1 MNRLKASV
9 RTQVLNCLIE
19 GCSIRATVRM
29 TGVSKKTVMRLLV
42 EVGVV
47 CADYQNRVLRNLTS
61 RRLQVDEMWGFNY
74 CKARNVTS
82 KIATKHPMAGDVWL
96 WVALDADTKL
106 VPAWRVG
113 DRDLATAYDF
123 MHDLADR
130 LTNQVQLTTDG
141 HRPYLEAV
149 ESAFGVDIDYA
160 MLIKIYGSDQT
171 EKRYSPAKC
180 LGCDARTITGQPNPK
195 HINTSFIERQ
205 KLERPN
211 CHETLHEAEQ
221 RFQPQDREPL
231 CSGRLELLRV
241 QFHQDSPN
249 RADESG
255 DGSGSH
261 GPAVGSVGSGG
272 ATRNLGVQKSG
283 LAESSPLPA
292 GGGRSPRAPAAAA
305 SAPTPVAP
313 TPAPFTLLD

>member
-1 MNRLKASV
+1 MNRLKASA

-180 LGCDARTITGQPNPK
+180 LGCAARTITGQPNPK

-205 KLERPN
+205 NWSVRTAMRRYTRLSNGFSRKIENHCAAVALNYFAYNFIKIHRTVRMSPAMAAGVTDRLWEVSDLVALLE
-211 CHETLHEAEQ
+211 T
-221 RFQPQDREPL
+221 
-231 CSGRLELLRV
+231 S
-241 QFHQDSPN
+241 
-249 RADESG
+249 ES
-255 DGSGSH
+255 
-261 GPAVGSVGSGG
+261 
-272 ATRNLGVQKSG
+272 KK
-283 LAESSPLPA
+283 
-292 GGGRSPRAPAAAA
+292 AA
-305 SAPTPVAP
+305 
-313 TPAPFTLLD
+313 